1 MISAYETLQSMTD
14 EDFNYLMEVDFNI
27 IEALCLSLTLELN
40 SNPKSTLS

>member
-14 EDFNYLMEVDFNI
+14 EDFNYLMAVDSSI

-40 SNPKSTLS
+40 SKSKSTFS